1 MAETRRSPRVL
12 VIDDANLVRMYYRET
27 LEARGFEV
35 ELAFNGLEGLE
46 KVGATTFDLLVV
58 DVNMPRMDGLTF
70 VRTLRRAEPPVSTV
84 PVLVSS
90 TEGAEQDI
98 QAARV
103 AGANYYLVK

>member
-1 MAETRRSPRVL
+1 MRYSINGRRWTMTETRPPRVL

-35 ELAFNGLEGLE
+35 EVAFNGLEGLE
-46 KVGATTFDLLVV
+46 KVAAAPFDLLVV

-70 VRTLRRAEPPVSTV
+70 VRALRRSAPSVATI

-90 TEGAEQDI
+90 TESGEQDK
-98 QAARV
+98 QAAR
-103 AGANYYLVK
+103 